1 MDTNEIIIKIK
12 SLPMDDKRRIADMM
26 KPFVWAS
33 EAVIKLANLFQML
46 SPEEQIAFIE
56 LIKQT
61 PHGCEW

>member
-1 MDTNEIIIKIK
+1 
-12 SLPMDDKRRIADMM
+12 MDDKRRIADMM